1 MAAMGQELFDRRA
14 LHQKKKVAHIAGTA
28 TDSLS
33 KPQSSKSKTA
43 TERPLQGGRPFFRKG
58 PLAPPP
64 TDLER

>member
-33 KPQSSKSKTA
+33 KPQSSRSNTA
-43 TERPLQGGRPFFRKG
+43 RERRPSFRW
-58 PLAPPP
+58 PWPPP